1 MREAEKISNLPDV
14 ALAFFRGS
22 HPTKKGRQ
30 GETSSLAGTIEVTG
44 YSFSEV
50 FSRTVSTFQ
59 HLETTLGF

>member
-1 MREAEKISNLPDV
+1 MREAKKYQICPMSPWR
-14 ALAFFRGS
+14 FFVD
-22 HPTKKGRQ
+22 PTPQKKGRQ